1 MVHLYVVTF
10 GAVAAA
16 NIIAVV
22 AIAAAIKRDRSRFMA
37 ALAMAKRAEVVKSH
51 LSRWL

>member
-22 AIAAAIKRDRSRFMA
+22 AICCRDKA
-37 ALAMAKRAEVVKSH
+37 
-51 LSRWL
+51 